1 MTRLDDADGHV
12 VVINT
17 FTVDPTKAE
26 ELLRV
31 LVEGTE
37 QVVSK
42 RRGFVSANWHMA
54 EDKRHVT
61 NYAQWRDRGALAAML
76 ADPEV
81 RGHLL
86 RAGALIHR
94 VDPIVYQ
101 LRRTFSTPEGPASE
115 SQHTK
120 EISHD

>member
-1 MTRLDDADGHV
+1 MTRLDEADGHI

-17 FTVDPTKAE
+17 FTVDPAKAE

-31 LVEGTE
+31 LVEGTG

-54 EDKRHVT
+54 EDQRHVT

-81 RGHLL
+81 RDHLL
-86 RAGALIHR
+86 RAGALIDR
-94 VDPIVYQ
+94 VDPIVYR
-101 LRRTFSTPEGPASE
+101 LRRTFSTPE
-115 SQHTK
+115 
-120 EISHD
+120 

>member
-1 MTRLDDADGHV
+1 MTRLDEAEGYI

-17 FTVDPTKAE
+17 FTVDPAKAE
-26 ELLRV
+26 ELLRF

-54 EDKRHVT
+54 EEKRHVT
-61 NYAQWRDRGALAAML
+61 NYAQWRDRSAIAAML

-81 RGHLL
+81 RDHLL
-86 RAGALIHR
+86 RAGALIDR
-94 VDPIVYQ
+94 VDPIVCR
-101 LRRTFSTPEGPASE
+101 LRRTFQYAGMIGFRKSTHKGDQP
-115 SQHTK
+115 
-120 EISHD
+120 